1 MKLNNLFPMRC
12 MLCGFYACYD
22 DLPVCRRCA
31 LDFQK
36 MLTARCGKCNR
47 TATNCEC
54 RDAVRSLIFFNP
66 PKTKWFVY
74 QVKTNTDK
82 RTLRFLAE
90 LMVKANG
97 INPKLYQAVTFV
109 PRAAKRRRRYGYD
122 QSKALAKEISKIFEI
137 PLIAPIK
144 RLRGKPQ
151 KLLSRVQRFKNT
163 KNFYKIGV
171 MPEEIPKKVLLVDD
185 IRTTGATLSAC
196 SDLLRRELGCQVT
209 TLTLSQTYLIN

>member
-22 DLPVCRRCA
+22 DLPVCQRCA
-31 LDFQK
+31 SVFQS
-36 MLTARCGKCNR
+36 MLTARCAKCNR

-54 RDAVRSLIFFNP
+54 PEAVRSLMFFNP
-66 PKTKWFVY
+66 PKSKWFIY

-97 INPKLYQAVTFV
+97 INAESYQGVTFV
-109 PRAAKRRRRYGYD
+109 PRTAKRRHRYGYD
-122 QSKALAKEISKIFEI
+122 QSKALAKEISRVFGI

-144 RLRGKPQ
+144 RLKGKPQ
-151 KLLSRVQRFKNT
+151 KLLSRAQRMKTT
-163 KNFYKIGV
+163 KNFYEIPV
-171 MPEEIPKKVLLVDD
+171 IPEEKPKKLLLVDD
-185 IRTTGATLSAC
+185 VRTTGATLSAC
-196 SDLLRRELGCQVT
+196 ADLLRRELGCQVT
-209 TLTLSQTYLIN
+209 VLSLAQTYLI